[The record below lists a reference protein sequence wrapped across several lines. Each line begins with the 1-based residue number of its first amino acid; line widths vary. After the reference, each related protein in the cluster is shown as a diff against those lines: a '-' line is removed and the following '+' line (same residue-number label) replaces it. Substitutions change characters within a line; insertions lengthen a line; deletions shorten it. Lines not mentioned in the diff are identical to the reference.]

1 VLWQALHQSLTTPP
15 AGTSLAPAQS
25 SLFTPFFAYESG
37 TTVPPSYPTT
47 YALQGITGGNS
58 SGDYII
64 TGTQNPKGGGA
75 PAAQGVVYQ
84 GPINSTN
91 TSQGNGSG
99 TWTTLNVANG
109 INTINNP
116 TVNSYTNTSIYG
128 VDNLGNGLVNLV
140 GSVSPANV
148 TYDSGFPSS
157 TLGFYYQGKITSKP
171 DANSFQVYQPK
182 FSDGS
187 LANYTFIHSINGGL
201 AVGGYDSF
209 PTRPGIHAFIYNP
222 TASDSNKQKDIIIP
236 GSDNALTKTAYGI
249 WHNQGSSY
257 TIAGGVG
264 LQYDSSRQKTIGNPS
279 EGLGSAYLLDYD
291 SVTGLF
297 SNYKTFNYPSTSS
310 PKTLETH
317 FEGIWYNDNGT
328 YKLPATISPGPNGSL
343 GAAAT
348 ATITRDN
355 LTGGFSNASWEILP
369 LNYPSTGAV
378 PLFTTN
384 DSIFDKA
391 SVGAYTLSS
400 KNFSDYAFLNAT

>member
-1 VLWQALHQSLTTPP
+1 MNSAQFAWFIYLFQAGFFQQPGALLMWQTILQSLATPSAASSIP
-15 AGTSLAPAQS
+15 PAQS

-222 TASDSNKQKDIIIP
+222 TASDSNKQKDIILP

-257 TIAGGVG
+257 TIAGGVAFNMMPAAKKLSAVNQRG
-264 LQYDSSRQKTIGNPS
+264 LAPPIYWITTLLQDYLVTTKPLITHLQVLQKHLKPTSR
-279 EGLGSAYLLDYD
+279 A
-291 SVTGLF
+291 F
-297 SNYKTFNYPSTSS
+297 
-310 PKTLETH
+310 
-317 FEGIWYNDNGT
+317 GIMAMAHTNCQ
-328 YKLPATISPGPNGSL
+328 
-343 GAAAT
+343 
-348 ATITRDN
+348 
-355 LTGGFSNASWEILP
+355 
-369 LNYPSTGAV
+369 
-378 PLFTTN
+378 PLFLQGPM
-384 DSIFDKA
+384 A
-391 SVGAYTLSS
+391 A
-400 KNFSDYAFLNAT
+400 